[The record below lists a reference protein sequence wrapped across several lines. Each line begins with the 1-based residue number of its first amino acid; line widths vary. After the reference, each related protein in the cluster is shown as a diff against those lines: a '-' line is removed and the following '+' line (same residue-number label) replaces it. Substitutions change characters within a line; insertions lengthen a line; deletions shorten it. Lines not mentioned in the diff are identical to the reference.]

1 MELDI
6 IFSQMEILMM
16 GIGKM
21 EKQMEKENLFLKME
35 IFMKVNLKIILFLV
49 MVFLL

>member
-16 GIGKM
+16 EIGKM